1 MLYWIFN
8 IPYHPA
14 WVFVSILAAFFAT
27 FFAIRAGLN
36 RLPKDQGRA
45 YAVNGELSKGKP
57 RGAGL
62 LFTLCT
68 VAVFLV
74 FVPFEL
80 EYVLYYGVVLLS
92 MLAGYFDD
100 RSKRS
105 WGELKKGLIDAAICL
120 IAALTYVVFNPNP
133 SVSLFGMRLA
143 LSPWVF
149 VPVAAFLLWICI
161 NFTNCTDGVDGLLG
175 TVSSVT
181 LGTFAL
187 IFLLLGTE
195 LDLIQMNVVF
205 IASLLAYLVYNASP
219 SRILMGDAGSRAIGV
234 FIGIMSLKTG
244 NLLFCI
250 PAAFVILLDGGIGL
264 FKLLFIRITK
274 KKNFLKS
281 IRTPLHDHARY
292 KFGWSDTQV
301 GYRFAI
307 IQLLVSLLCVAAML
321 LQR

>member
-1 MLYWIFN
+1 MLYWITN
-8 IPYHPA
+8 IPDRLFG
-14 WVFVSILAAFFAT
+14 VFVSVLAAFFAT

-74 FVPFEL
+74 FVPFKA
-80 EYVLYYGVVLLS
+80 EYALYYGVVLLS
-92 MLAGYFDD
+92 MFAGYFDD
-100 RSKRS
+100 RSRRS
-105 WGELKKGLIDAAICL
+105 WGELKKGLVDVAICL
-120 IAALTYVVFNPNP
+120 VAAVGYVAFNPNP
-133 SVSLFGMRLA
+133 GVSLFGMRLA
-143 LSPWVF
+143 LSPYVF
-149 VPVAAFLLWICI
+149 VPAAAFLLWISI

-175 TVSSVT
+175 TVSGVT

-187 IFLLLGTE
+187 LLYLLGNAP
-195 LDLIQMNVVF
+195 DLVQMNLVF

-219 SRILMGDAGSRAIGV
+219 SRILMGDAGSRAIGM
-234 FIGIMSLKTG
+234 FIGVMALKTG
-244 NLLFCI
+244 NLLFYI
-250 PAAFVILLDGGIGL
+250 PAAFVILLDGGVGL
-264 FKLLFIRITK
+264 FKLLVIRVTK

-307 IQLLVSLLCVAAML
+307 VQLLVSFACIAAVL